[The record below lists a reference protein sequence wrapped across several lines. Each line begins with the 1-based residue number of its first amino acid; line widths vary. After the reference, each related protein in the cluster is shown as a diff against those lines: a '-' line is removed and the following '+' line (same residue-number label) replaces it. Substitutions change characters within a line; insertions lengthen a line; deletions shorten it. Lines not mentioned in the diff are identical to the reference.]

1 MTPVIHY
8 FCHNLYFHV
17 QCFSMDLRL
26 WSLLGGIG
34 LFLTGMYLMEG
45 AIGLL
50 AGRRFK
56 LLIRRHTS
64 NPVKATISG
73 VIITAVLQ
81 SSSLVSF
88 IVLAFA
94 GNGILRLRNA
104 LAVILGANIGTTISN
119 WLIATMGFTFNI
131 DIIWFPVLGLAGI
144 ILFIYHQQKVVEA
157 FCHFFIGLSFLFV
170 ALDFMKDGM
179 AGLVQQFDLSQLSDS
194 PALLFVL
201 AGLIITF
208 LIQSSTA
215 TMALTLSALYSRAIQ
230 FDAAVAIVIGS
241 ELGTSLKLILASLGS
256 SADKKRLATGNIL
269 LNLAT
274 TLIAYVF
281 MLPLIRLI
289 VEVFGVKDNLQALVV
304 FQLLINTMATLL
316 FLPFLSMLSDRLKK
330 SFREDGQR
338 ASLYI
343 DHKVPRIPSLA
354 LEIFRLEVTYFVKR
368 VLAFGAA
375 EFKLVGTFREMEQ
388 LFTEK
393 EWVREA
399 SLHQQNHRY
408 RMIRQTQGELIEYY
422 AGMQKTGVG
431 RKETDEAGRLMEA
444 VQEAMHAA
452 KGFKD
457 IAHNKN
463 ELLQSGNDVKFVQ
476 FNFFSE
482 IVMRNLSRLGQIM
495 RDGTVWKEKSSTQKF
510 LDLIRGDYSETLAHI
525 YQLAG
530 KDAMPEQDISTLQN
544 LNRELFSVHKAMI
557 QSIAH
562 LQGDNGILQE
572 DAVLPTLT

>member
-1 MTPVIHY
+1 
-8 FCHNLYFHV
+8 
-17 QCFSMDLRL
+17 MDFRL
-26 WSLLGGIG
+26 WSVFGGIG

-45 AIGLL
+45 AIGHL

-64 NPVKATISG
+64 NPVNATVSG

-119 WLIATMGFTFNI
+119 WLIATMGFSFNI

-144 ILFIYHQQKVVEA
+144 ILFIYRQQKVVEA
-157 FCHFFIGLSFLFV
+157 FCHFFLGLSFLFI

-179 AGLVQQFDLSQLSDS
+179 AGIVQLFDLSKISNA

-201 AGLIITF
+201 AGLAITF

-215 TMALTLSALYSRAIQ
+215 TMALTLSALFSGAIT
-230 FDAAVAIVIGS
+230 FNAAVAIVIGS
-241 ELGTSLKLILASLGS
+241 ELGTSLKLILAALGS
-256 SADKKRLATGNIL
+256 SAEKKQLATGNIL

-274 TLIAYVF
+274 TIIAYAF
-281 MLPLIRLI
+281 MHPLINLT
-289 VEVFGVKDNLQALVV
+289 VDVFKVQDPLQALVV
-304 FQLLINTMATLL
+304 FQLLINTLATLL
-316 FLPFLSMLSDRLKK
+316 FLPFLSRLSDRLQKR
-330 SFREDGQR
+330 FREDGQR

-343 DHKVPRIPSLA
+343 DHKLPAIPSLA
-354 LEIFRLEVTYFVKR
+354 LEIFRLEVVYFVKR

-375 EFKLVGTFREMEQ
+375 EFKLSGTFHEMER

-393 EWVREA
+393 EWLREA
-399 SLHQQNHRY
+399 SLNEQNHRY
-408 RMIRQTQGELIEYY
+408 RLIRQTQGELIEYY
-422 AGMQKTGVG
+422 AGLQKAGLG
-431 RKETDEAGRLMEA
+431 REDTEEARRLMES

-463 ELLQSGNDVKFVQ
+463 ELLQSGNDVKYIQ

-482 IVMRNLSRLGQIM
+482 IVMKNLSRLGQM
-495 RDGTVWKEKSSTQKF
+495 LRDGAVQENKSGASPLF
-510 LDLIRGDYSETLAHI
+510 MDLIRRDYADALEHI
-525 YQLAG
+525 YLLAG

-544 LNRELFSVHKAMI
+544 LNRELFSVHRAMMLA
-557 QSIAH
+557 IAH
-562 LQGDNGILQE
+562 LRSDTGILGDDGVQSI
-572 DAVLPTLT
+572 DPIP